1 MTPLILLVSCCVA
14 ASAGSQ
20 AADTLHLEVGS
31 PEVNAQDVT
40 AWRVEERVHATGALK
55 ATWWL
60 IDVSPY
66 MVLAE
71 IPLPNGQTQRITGVA
86 LD

>member
-1 MTPLILLVSCCVA
+1 VK
-14 ASAGSQ
+14 
-20 AADTLHLEVGS
+20 
-31 PEVNAQDVT
+31 
-40 AWRVEERVHATGALK
+40 AWRVEERVHATGELK

-60 IDVSPY
+60 TNASPY

-71 IPLPNGQTQRITGVA
+71 IPLPNGQIQRITGVA